1 MELLTPCL
9 RPFACLG
16 QGRDVGG
23 RILQGPARP
32 RPPCAHGGTLEYEI
46 EWAGNKKN
54 GDAWDLDWVAADA
67 LTPDLIHEYML
78 KRMHGVPTVHVSV
91 NASLAYEEVRRKLAD
106 VM

>member
-1 MELLTPCL
+1 MDRAETWEAGYYKVRRVLDH
-9 RPFACLG
+9 R
-16 QGRDVGG
+16 V
-23 RILQGPARP
+23 
-32 RPPCAHGGTLEYEI
+32 AHGGTLEYEI